1 MKKQASLQVKTQD
14 VRQGALLIFR
24 EYLLPARNHT
34 VFRKPYAEG
43 CLLLLLLQEKVQS
56 YSAKKGAGKAPV
68 QQHRTPV
75 CTSWAQSKQASSKK
89 GPISTVCWPLCV
101 TSSQLLN
108 LTILPRRQ
116 PQVACNW
123 TILASCFS
131 FWFLCISFFETGTHS
146 QAGLES
152 LILLPPSSNC

>member
-1 MKKQASLQVKTQD
+1 MKKQASLQIKTQD

-68 QQHRTPV
+68 QQHRTSV
-75 CTSWAQSKQASSKK
+75 CTS
-89 GPISTVCWPLCV
+89 
-101 TSSQLLN
+101 
-108 LTILPRRQ
+108 
-116 PQVACNW
+116 
-123 TILASCFS
+123 
-131 FWFLCISFFETGTHS
+131 
-146 QAGLES
+146 
-152 LILLPPSSNC
+152 